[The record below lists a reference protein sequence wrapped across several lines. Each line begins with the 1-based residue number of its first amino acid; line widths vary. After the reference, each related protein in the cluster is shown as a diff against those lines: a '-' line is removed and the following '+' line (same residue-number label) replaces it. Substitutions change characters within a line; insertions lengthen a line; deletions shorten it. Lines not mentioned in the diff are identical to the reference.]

1 VSPWVARK
9 TSSSACGGGWRGGE
23 VVASHAGRLFK
34 FAAALAAW
42 LCCVLAGAVAAA
54 GIPPDYA
61 PTVVEPNVTGGR
73 TEFDLT
79 AAQSRARRE
88 RKRLYVYLGAI
99 DCPYC
104 RAYETFLRQNADAL
118 VSEFARDYVIVDLR
132 SALSVKAGTLYF
144 KTGAESL
151 DYKTFMD
158 RIGDERARLLVYPS
172 VWLFDPDLKPLMQ
185 MPAGTGTFQT
195 VPEQLEILHL
205 VQ

>member
-1 VSPWVARK
+1 MGRMLAAAAA
-9 TSSSACGGGWRGGE
+9 TLAC
-23 VVASHAGRLFK
+23 LFA
-34 FAAALAAW
+34 FATAALAA
-42 LCCVLAGAVAAA
+42 
-54 GIPPDYA
+54 GIPADYT
-61 PTVVEPNVTGGR
+61 PMVVEPSVKGTR

-88 RKRLYVYLGAI
+88 QKRLYVYLGAN

-104 RAYETFLRQNADAL
+104 RIYETFLRENAQEL
-118 VSEFARDYVIVDLR
+118 VGEFARTYLIVDLR
-132 SALSVKAGTLYF
+132 SSLSVKANMLYF
-144 KTGAESL
+144 KVGAESL
-151 DYKTFMD
+151 DYKAFMQ

-172 VWLFDPDLKPLMQ
+172 VWLFDAELKPLMQ

>member
-1 VSPWVARK
+1 MLAAAAATLVGVFAF
-9 TSSSACGGGWRGGE
+9 A
-23 VVASHAGRLFK
+23 
-34 FAAALAAW
+34 AAALAA
-42 LCCVLAGAVAAA
+42 
-54 GIPPDYA
+54 GIPADYA
-61 PTVVEPNVTGGR
+61 AMVVEPTVKGTR

-88 RKRLYVYLGAI
+88 QKRLYVYLGAN

-104 RAYETFLRQNADAL
+104 RIYETFLRQNAHEL
-118 VSEFARDYVIVDLR
+118 VDEFARTYLIVDLR
-132 SALSVKAGTLYF
+132 SSLSVKANMLYF
-144 KTGAESL
+144 KVGAESL
-151 DYKTFMD
+151 DYKTFMQ

-172 VWLFDPDLKPLMQ
+172 VWLFDAELKPLMQ